1 MKIKI
6 EIQKGVNNMNMKKNN
21 TTTKNS
27 SIPFEC
33 YCIAIGII
41 GEHDEFSERI
51 CIKPMLPDMLTF
63 RRIEWDLKAANLI
76 DEDGLPCFED
86 INQAL
91 KDLRKYLANASE
103 DRFADLD
110 KYESEE
116 EIDFDED
123 GFDEDDF

>member
-1 MKIKI
+1 
-6 EIQKGVNNMNMKKNN
+6 MNKKKNN
-21 TTTKNS
+21 KTTKSS
-27 SIPFEC
+27 SIPFEF

-51 CIKPMLPDMLTF
+51 RIKPMLPDMSTF
-63 RRIEWDLKAANLI
+63 RRIEWDLQNANLV

-103 DRFADLD
+103 NRFADLD
-110 KYESEE
+110 NCEFEE
-116 EIDFDED
+116 EEEMDFDED
-123 GFDEDDF
+123 EFDKDDF

>member
-1 MKIKI
+1 
-6 EIQKGVNNMNMKKNN
+6 MNKKKNN
-21 TTTKNS
+21 KTTQSS
-27 SIPFEC
+27 SIPFEF

-51 CIKPMLPDMLTF
+51 HIKPMLPDMSTF
-63 RRIEWDLKAANLI
+63 RRIEWDLQNANLV

-103 DRFADLD
+103 NRFADLD
-110 KYESEE
+110 KFESEE
-116 EIDFDED
+116 DEEMDFDED
-123 GFDEDDF
+123 EFDKDDF

>member
-1 MKIKI
+1 
-6 EIQKGVNNMNMKKNN
+6 MNKKKNN
-21 TTTKNS
+21 KTTKSS
-27 SIPFEC
+27 SIPFEF

-41 GEHDEFSERI
+41 GEHDEFSESIRVN
-51 CIKPMLPDMLTF
+51 PMLPDMLTF

-123 GFDEDDF
+123 GFDEDNF